1 MIEFKAHK
9 KAVALTI
16 IIVPLLILL
25 GYVVINSGPLAP
37 VKVVTTEVQT
47 KSLQPDLFGI
57 GTVEARYTYTLGH
70 AYAARVKALFADVG
84 DEVSAGDVLVKLEP
98 IDLEQRLNAKLA
110 AVKAADASIAEAEAK
125 LDYAEAQAE
134 RFAQLYKTEAVSAD
148 DLAAKQ
154 QAAAVA
160 RAALVRVKDERDRNE
175 ADYQALVVQRQE
187 LDLVAP
193 ADGIVIARNAEVGS
207 TVPSGQTILE
217 LIDPASIW
225 VNVRFD
231 QISAAGLSKGL
242 PATIILRSQQN
253 VQLDG
258 QVARVE
264 LKADAI
270 TEETLAKV
278 VFAQT
283 PEPLPRV
290 GELTEVHVSLT
301 ELEPTLVIP
310 NAAIHRVNA
319 ELGVWRVSH
328 GDLQFVPITLGRS
341 DLNGDVQVLKGLQDG
356 DAIVLFSEKELS
368 ARSSIHPVESL
379 VERSE

>member
-231 QISAAGLSKGL
+231 QISAAGLSTGL

>member
-1 MIEFKAHK
+1 MINFKPHK

-16 IIVPLLILL
+16 VIVPLLILL

-47 KSLQPDLFGI
+47 KSLQPGLFGI

-70 AYAARVKALFADVG
+70 AYAARVKALFVDVG
-84 DEVSAGDVLVKLEP
+84 DEVNAGDVLVKLEP

-110 AVKAADASIAEAEAK
+110 AVKAANASIAEAEAK
-125 LDYAEAQAE
+125 LDFAEAQAE

-154 QAAAVA
+154 QAAAIA
-160 RAALVRVKDERDRNE
+160 RAALVRVQDERDRNE

-187 LDLVAP
+187 LDLLAP

-231 QISAAGLSKGL
+231 QISAAGLRKGL

-283 PEPLPRV
+283 PEPLPRI

-319 ELGVWRVSH
+319 ELGVWRVRN
-328 GDLQFVPITLGRS
+328 GDLQFVPITLGRA

-368 ARSSIHPVESL
+368 ARSSIHIVESL